1 MSIDTARSRGP
12 GDTADRDS
20 ESNDYSRGQPGESN
34 DRVMVWGVPFVPWT
48 MAQTVAAISDLIR
61 AGRLSH
67 FVTANTHYVMLSD
80 RDPALRAINAN
91 AAFIVADGMPIVWAS
106 RSGATPLPERVAGSD
121 LIFELSAEAAAKGYR
136 LFLLGGG
143 KGVAEEAGRRLTA
156 RYPGL
161 QVVGAVCPPYGQWT
175 PADDAELINRIRS
188 ARPDVLITALAM
200 PKADY
205 WLTANL
211 EKLEVPV
218 VFNCGAAVDF
228 AAGSVRRAPRLL
240 RSMGLEWAY
249 RLWLEPRRLM
259 GRYASN
265 GWFVARMVANDL
277 RNSVWRKGQAS
288 SLPPGSSPRAE

>member
-1 MSIDTARSRGP
+1 
-12 GDTADRDS
+12 
-20 ESNDYSRGQPGESN
+20 
-34 DRVMVWGVPFVPWT
+34 MVWGVPFVPWT

-80 RDPALRAINAN
+80 RDPALRAINNN

-106 RSGATPLPERVAGSD
+106 RWGASPLPERVAGSD

-136 LFLLGGG
+136 LFFLGGG
-143 KGVAEEAGRRLTA
+143 RGVAEEAGRKLTA

-161 QVVGAVCPPYGQWT
+161 QVVGAVCPPFGEWT
-175 PADDAELINRIRS
+175 PAIDAELINQIRA

-205 WLTANL
+205 WLSANL
-211 EKLEVPV
+211 EKLEVAV

-228 AAGSVRRAPRLL
+228 AAGNVRRAPRLL

-249 RLWLEPRRLM
+249 RLWLEPRRLI
-259 GRYASN
+259 GRYVAN
-265 GWFVARMVANDL
+265 AWFIARMFANDL
-277 RNSVWRKGQAS
+277 RNGVRRKGQAS
-288 SLPPGSSPRAE
+288 PPPPGSSTRAE